1 MEENIITT
9 EQVAET
15 AEDIIVATGSN
26 DWLKTAG
33 KIGAIAIAVV
43 AVGVAVDKTIKYV
56 KAKKQQTDETAE
68 EFVADIDSTDSEK

>member
-1 MEENIITT
+1 MEDKIITT

-15 AEDIIVATGSN
+15 AEEIIVAAESN
-26 DWLKTAG
+26 NWLKTAG

-56 KAKKQQTDETAE
+56 KAKKQQTDEPAE
-68 EFVADIDSTDSEK
+68 EFVGDLDSTGSEK